1 LKKAGLLLVLFIFYQ
16 MLLPLFDANANAD
29 GSVKL
34 IPSTERVRYGQQFE
48 VDVYL
53 ENVYDLYG
61 LQIHLRYDSNEL
73 EVVDFW
79 PAFFGWQES
88 VDYYVISN
96 LGDGQSGTFGIAF
109 TCLGEERFFSG
120 SGKVGTIVF
129 KVKGKETKGLRI
141 SANTA
146 DFGERACMGVD
157 SAIQTVTYQ
166 LSDVEVVNDNTPP
179 GIKSIEVLSNN
190 TVKIIFD
197 EAVDPQSAQDLNNY
211 SISPYLAVKDVQLDP
226 SGTAVI
232 LITDSQVGNRTYQVT
247 VSNIEDVIGNKIDG
261 YLNSEFRG
269 ALKLWLEAESPI
281 YKGNACIVRLKA
293 GPVEKLTRLTFYVR
307 YDESYFGYQALSRL
321 NENFTGEVQTRTGSS
336 GTVFGGTLM
345 VSKTFNYV
353 TYYDEWTICEFSFMP
368 KAVTS
373 INLEFVNYVAA
384 PLKAHGI
391 AEGTEKDIVVDFSN
405 EEVHILQSYTLR
417 GYIQLAGFKAFD
429 GLQAFLVDNELI
441 GIAVNLYDGSFELN
455 DLKPGIYTIRLL
467 KPGYLDMDYSVDV
480 QSDTTERLSMI
491 AGDLDSN
498 GQIDILDIAAICKK
512 FSLNSEKDGWDAVM
526 DYNGDKWIDIIDV
539 SIVARNYGKKSNIV
553 N

>member
-1 LKKAGLLLVLFIFYQ
+1 MKKAGLLLVLFIFYQ
-16 MLLPLFDANANAD
+16 MLLPLFDTNVNAD

-53 ENVYDLYG
+53 EDVYDLYG

-129 KVKGKETKGLRI
+129 KVKGKETKDLKI

-166 LSDVEVVNDNTPP
+166 LSDVVIFNDNTPP
-179 GIKSIEVLSNN
+179 GIKSVEVLSNN

-211 SISPYLAVKDVQLDP
+211 SISPYLAIKDVQIDP

-293 GPVEKLTRLTFYVR
+293 GPVEKLTKLTFNIR
-307 YDESYFGYQALSRL
+307 YDEGYFEYRALSWL
-321 NENFTGEVQTRTGSS
+321 NESFTGEVQKRVGSS
-336 GTVFGGTLM
+336 GTIFGGTVM
-345 VSKTFNYV
+345 VSKTFSYV
-353 TYYDEWTICEFSFMP
+353 TCYDEWTVCEFSFMP
-368 KAVTS
+368 KAVISTG
-373 INLEFVNYVAA
+373 LEFVNYLAA
-384 PLKAHGI
+384 PLKAKGI
-391 AEGTEKDIVVDFSN
+391 VDGFEKDILVDFSN
-405 EEVHILQSYTLR
+405 EEINILQSYTLR
-417 GYIQLAGFKAFD
+417 GYIQLAGSKAFD
-429 GLQAFLVDNELI
+429 GLQVFLVDDQLI
-441 GIAVNLYDGSFELN
+441 SIAVNPYDGGFELN

-467 KPGYLDMDYSVDV
+467 KPGYLAMDYSIAV
-480 QSDTTERLSMI
+480 QSDTTERLNMV
-491 AGDLDSN
+491 AGDLNSDD
-498 GQIDILDIAAICKK
+498 QIDILDIAALCKK
-512 FSLNSEKDGWDAVM
+512 FSLSSEKDGWDPVM

-539 SIVARNYGKKSNIV
+539 SIVARNYGKKSNVV